1 MEPRLEHMRR
11 MLLLASMLR
20 TDPKCVG
27 KCVGLRGSRWGTRT
41 RHARCM
47 QCAPYLRTHCV
58 CTLRT
63 RRVYATCTLAHALLH
78 MHPAHAPCTCTLHMH
93 SCTCTL
99 HMHSCTCRCV
109 AVVTHAASVALVAA
123 LACTPT
129 LDAAGKLAPCGLCE
143 LSLPSDGG
151 PATVVRRGDDCSTY
165 LPGAAAGATA
175 AWGFADSAEPLE
187 SAERMWQE
195 ALLLGPTDLA
205 ALGPQPDPNDPNDPG
220 AGTRGAVK
228 WVKVD
233 EAYEPESCVQGS

>member
-1 MEPRLEHMRR
+1 MRR
-11 MLLLASMLR
+11 MLLLASLLR
-20 TDPKCVG
+20 TDPACVG
-27 KCVGLRGSRWGTRT
+27 KCVEHTNTACPLYAVYTVYALRVHT
-41 RHARCM
+41 A
-47 QCAPYLRTHCV
+47 
-58 CTLRT
+58 CTL
-63 RRVYATCTLAHALLH
+63 YAHVHAL
-78 MHPAHAPCTCTLHMH
+78 
-93 SCTCTL
+93 
-99 HMHSCTCRCV
+99 CTCRCV

-129 LDAAGKLAPCGLCE
+129 LEAAGKLAPCGLCE

-151 PATVVRRGDDCSTY
+151 PATVVRRGDDCSAY
-165 LPGAAAGATA
+165 LPGLAAGATA

-205 ALGPQPDPNDPNDPG
+205 ALGPQPDPNDPNGPKPG
-220 AGTRGAVK
+220 TQGAVK

>member
-1 MEPRLEHMRR
+1 
-11 MLLLASMLR
+11 
-20 TDPKCVG
+20 
-27 KCVGLRGSRWGTRT
+27 
-41 RHARCM
+41 
-47 QCAPYLRTHCV
+47 
-58 CTLRT
+58 
-63 RRVYATCTLAHALLH
+63 
-78 MHPAHAPCTCTLHMH
+78 
-93 SCTCTL
+93 
-99 HMHSCTCRCV
+99 MHSCTCRCV

>member
-78 MHPAHAPCTCTLHMH
+78 MHPAHALCTCTLHMH
-93 SCTCTL
+93 PAHALL
-99 HMHSCTCRCV
+99 HMHSAHALLHMQVRGGRDARSQRRACRSARV
-109 AVVTHAASVALVAA
+109 HTYPRRRGQASAVWAVRTLPALRRRS
-123 LACTPT
+123 
-129 LDAAGKLAPCGLCE
+129 G
-143 LSLPSDGG
+143 DGG
-151 PATVVRRGDDCSTY
+151 QAR
-165 LPGAAAGATA
+165 
-175 AWGFADSAEPLE
+175 
-187 SAERMWQE
+187 
-195 ALLLGPTDLA
+195 
-205 ALGPQPDPNDPNDPG
+205 
-220 AGTRGAVK
+220 
-228 WVKVD
+228 
-233 EAYEPESCVQGS
+233 

>member
-1 MEPRLEHMRR
+1 
-11 MLLLASMLR
+11 MLLLASLLR
-20 TDPKCVG
+20 TDPACVG
-27 KCVGLRGSRWGTRT
+27 KCVEHTNTACPLYAMYTVYALRVHT
-41 RHARCM
+41 A
-47 QCAPYLRTHCV
+47 
-58 CTLRT
+58 CTL
-63 RRVYATCTLAHALLH
+63 YAHVHAL
-78 MHPAHAPCTCTLHMH
+78 
-93 SCTCTL
+93 
-99 HMHSCTCRCV
+99 CTCRCV

-129 LDAAGKLAPCGLCE
+129 LEAAGKLAPCGLCE

-151 PATVVRRGDDCSTY
+151 PATVVRRGDDCSAY

-205 ALGPQPDPNDPNDPG
+205 ALGPQPDPNDPNGPKPG
-220 AGTRGAVK
+220 TQGAVK